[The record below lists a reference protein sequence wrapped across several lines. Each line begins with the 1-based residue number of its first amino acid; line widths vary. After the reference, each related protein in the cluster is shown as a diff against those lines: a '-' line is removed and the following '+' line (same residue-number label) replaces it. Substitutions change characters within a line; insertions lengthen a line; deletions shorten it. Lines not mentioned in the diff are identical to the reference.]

1 MDKFLYKLRMNVLYM
16 ISTISFC
23 YYVYNVYMCNYFFPL
38 QHVVF
43 RNFHQV
49 YGDPLVMLFAFLG
62 KRCIEEVWHET
73 LQEMWRRQSFG
84 NGACWKQNE
93 GRQGN
98 VMFKNRGV
106 NQ

>member
-1 MDKFLYKLRMNVLYM
+1 MYIMYICVLFLSIATRG
-16 ISTISFC
+16 
-23 YYVYNVYMCNYFFPL
+23 FPEFPSSL
-38 QHVVF
+38 CRSV
-43 RNFHQV
+43 
-49 YGDPLVMLFAFLG
+49 GDVFAFLG

-84 NGACWKQNE
+84 NGACWKENE

-98 VMFKNRGV
+98 VMFKNRRV